1 LYETDGNKRLL
12 LFFKITK
19 NYFMDGL
26 LLVLD
31 FICMLVGILGSL
43 LPVLPGPAISW
54 LGTVIILHKAVPMN
68 YWL

>member
-1 LYETDGNKRLL
+1 LYETDGKDYFYFSKLL
-12 LFFKITK
+12 KIILWM
-19 NYFMDGL
+19 YL